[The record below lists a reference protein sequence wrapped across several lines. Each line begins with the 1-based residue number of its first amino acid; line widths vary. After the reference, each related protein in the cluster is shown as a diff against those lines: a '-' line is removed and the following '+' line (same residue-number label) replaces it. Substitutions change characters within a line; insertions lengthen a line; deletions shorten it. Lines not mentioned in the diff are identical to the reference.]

1 MNVLMSSET
10 PSGLMTDMSAGNI
23 LCGECGLPISSD
35 RYIMKVN
42 DISYHERCVNCS
54 VCNGNLLHSC
64 FYRDGKLYCRLD
76 YERIFAKNKCI
87 CCGEKIHSNEFV
99 YRTSE
104 YIFHLRCFVCVVC
117 GCQLQ
122 KGDQFVVKA
131 CQLFC
136 RTDYEK
142 EVEMLQSFNYGSTT
156 APTVTLPV
164 KSYLHVLCPFR

>member
-1 MNVLMSSET
+1 
-10 PSGLMTDMSAGNI
+10 MTHAQF
-23 LCGECGLPISSD
+23 ISS
-35 RYIMKVN
+35 
-42 DISYHERCVNCS
+42 
-54 VCNGNLLHSC
+54 
-64 FYRDGKLYCRLD
+64 
-76 YERIFAKNKCI
+76 RIFAKNKCLS
-87 CCGEKIHSNEFV
+87 CGDKIHSNEFV

-142 EVEMLQSFNYGSTT
+142 EVEMLQSFNYGTWT
-156 APTVTLPV
+156 FIDFRRQTRNVTLVIIMILQTSTSVMNCAQRTIDEDRNGPG
-164 KSYLHVLCPFR
+164 PF